1 MRGVLV
7 LMGSG
12 ETTPTMTSTHRK
24 VVERLG
30 KARCVMLDTPFGFQE
45 NWDQIVDKTAEYFLQ
60 SVGQELGLSHLRA
73 ADVPPLELETA
84 MTRLREAN
92 FIFAGPGSPTY
103 ALRQWKE
110 SPVPSVLV
118 ERLNEGAAVVFA
130 SAAACTLGSHCL
142 PVYEI
147 YKVGQELH
155 WLEGLGILE
164 RLGLPFVVLPHFN
177 NTEGQGHDTRFCY
190 MGERRL
196 RVLEAMLPEDTF
208 ILGLDEH
215 TGCSLDLEARQAT
228 VSGRGGVTVRR
239 RGQSRF
245 FGSGTTV
252 AFEELWGQPGAAEV
266 PVPAEPV
273 VEESDESQPFPAL
286 VSQLEERFEE
296 ALLAR
301 RADRAVAA
309 VLDLEQLMT
318 DWASDTDPLYRGR
331 ARSLLR
337 GQIVRLGEEALEG
350 LRDPADRLRPF
361 VALLLSLRE
370 RARRDRQ
377 WQMADEIR
385 DVLVKA
391 GLEVHDTPQGTSWEL
406 AYIPRS

>member
-1 MRGVLV
+1 MRGLLV

-45 NWDQIVDKTAEYFLQ
+45 NWDQIVDKTAEYFLH
-60 SVGQELGLSHLRA
+60 SVGQELGLAHLKA

-84 MTRLREAN
+84 MARLREAN

-110 SPVPSVLV
+110 SPVPDVLV

-155 WLEGLGILE
+155 WLEGLGLMGK
-164 RLGLPFVVLPHFN
+164 LGLPFVVLPHYN

-196 RVLEAMLPEDTF
+196 RLLEEMLPDDVF

-215 TGCSLDLEARQAT
+215 TGCALDLEGRRAT

-252 AFEELWGQPGAAEV
+252 AFEELWGQPAAV
-266 PVPAEPV
+266 DAPAPVAPA
-273 VEESDESQPFPAL
+273 VEQPAESQPFPAM
-286 VSQLEERFEE
+286 VSQLEDKFED
-296 ALLAR
+296 ALRGR

-361 VALLLSLRE
+361 VSLLLNLRE
-370 RARRDRQ
+370 RARRERQ
-377 WQMADEIR
+377 WALADEIR

-406 AYIPRS
+406 AYIPQS

>member
-1 MRGVLV
+1 MRGLLV

-24 VVERLG
+24 VVQRLG
-30 KARCVMLDTPFGFQE
+30 KAHCVMLDTPFGFQE

-60 SVGQELGLSHLRA
+60 SVGVELGLAHLRA
-73 ADVPPLELETA
+73 ANVPALELETA

-92 FIFAGPGSPTY
+92 YIFAGPGSPTY
-103 ALRQWKE
+103 ALRQWKD
-110 SPVPSVLV
+110 SPVPELLV

-155 WLEGLGILE
+155 WLEGLNILE
-164 RLGLPFVVLPHFN
+164 KLGLPFVVLPHYN

-196 RVLEAMLPEDTF
+196 KLLEEMLPEDIF

-215 TGCSLDLEARQAT
+215 TGCALDLEARTAT

-239 RGQSRF
+239 RGQSRHF
-245 FGSGTTV
+245 ESGTTV
-252 AFEELWGQPGAAEV
+252 AFEELWGEQAMPSV
-266 PVPAEPV
+266 TMPALPV
-273 VEESDESQPFPAL
+273 VEEAPESAPFPAQ
-286 VSQLEERFEE
+286 VSALEDRFEQ
-296 ALLAR
+296 ALRAR
-301 RADRAVAA
+301 RADRAVAC

-337 GQIVRLGEEALEG
+337 GQVVRLGEEALEG

-361 VALLLSLRE
+361 VQLLLSLRE
-370 RARRDRQ
+370 RARADRQ
-377 WQMADEIR
+377 WQVADEIR

-391 GLEVHDTPQGTSWEL
+391 GVEVHDTPQGTSWEV

>member
-45 NWDQIVDKTAEYFLQ
+45 NWDQIVDKTAEYFQQ
-60 SVGQELGLSHLRA
+60 SVGQELGLAHLKA

-92 FIFAGPGSPTY
+92 YIFAGPGSPTY

-110 SPVPSVLV
+110 SPVPAMLV

-155 WLEGLGILE
+155 WLEGLGLME
-164 RLGLPFVVLPHFN
+164 KLGLPFVVLPHFN

-196 RVLEAMLPEDTF
+196 RLLEELLPEETY

-215 TGCSLDLEARQAT
+215 TGCTLDLEARRAT

-245 FGSGTTV
+245 FGSGTSV
-252 AFEELWGQPGAAEV
+252 DFEELWGQPAAAAV
-266 PVPAEPV
+266 PEAPPAPAEEP
-273 VEESDESQPFPAL
+273 ESQPFPAM
-286 VSQLEERFEE
+286 VSQLEDKFEE
-296 ALLAR
+296 ALRSR
-301 RADRAVAA
+301 RADRAVA
-309 VLDLEQLMT
+309 VMLDLEQLMT
-318 DWASDTDPLYRGR
+318 DWANDTDPLYRGR

-361 VALLLSLRE
+361 VALLLNLRE
-370 RARRDRQ
+370 RARRERQ
-377 WQMADEIR
+377 WALADEIR

-406 AYIPRS
+406 AYIPQS